1 MIASPNPTFHTSS
14 RHSKAAQADA
24 LLAEYLD
31 TQRGF
36 PSFATRASAARHF
49 LYWLRSRRISIA
61 QVGATV
67 VERFARHQCRC
78 QGFHGQGYSPAV
90 RCLPR
95 RSRRHT
101 CSRRSCASCSSTSG
115 LRQPSHPAGIQQRD
129 PEHAFFRCRALRPLA
144 SFVSHSSAGCGW
156 S

>member
-78 QGFHGQGYSPAV
+78 QGFHGQGYSPQEAQRPGYITNV
-90 RCLPR
+90 RRFVDYLEGRGAIPV
-95 RSRRHT
+95 
-101 CSRRSCASCSSTSG
+101 
-115 LRQPSHPAGIQQRD
+115 
-129 PEHAFFRCRALRPLA
+129 PEDL
-144 SFVSHSSAGCGW
+144 
-156 S
+156 